1 MFIFVPLLNYHHCQF
16 FNMLNRRSLRIKV
29 MQSLFALQ
37 QCKEASFELCLENIN
52 EAFAPD
58 LNSMEVQDKPLL
70 GQQKKTA
77 TKLFETA
84 FAQGEH
90 KVDHEDN
97 KIKKAVNSAFVFY
110 AAQIKKDNDFFRKNL
125 VVEVEKIYEHYI
137 ATLSLAAA
145 FAELAEAD
153 KKVSHKNFLAN
164 AWMKAFRNSEVL
176 KKEALKLGRHWQ
188 NESEKVRLWF
198 RDVVRQDNEYL
209 TYLDRKS
216 PSIDDQ
222 RKFVSHLF
230 KKVILGKTVINDF
243 YEEEVLRWA
252 EDKEIV
258 KALVE
263 KTVKS
268 FNPQTDKELTLHTLS
283 LNWDDDKDFI
293 HKLYDTATTLS
304 GKHREL
310 IANNTR
316 NWEVERL
323 PLTDRIILE
332 MAIAELISFPNIPV
346 KVTINEYIELAK
358 TYSTPKSRQF
368 INGIL
373 DVIAKELQETGD
385 IKKSGRGLIDNK

>member
-1 MFIFVPLLNYHHCQF
+1 MRYIAITF

-37 QCKEASFELCLENIN
+37 QCKEATYELCQEKIS

-58 LNSMEVQDKPLL
+58 LNSMQVQDKPLL
-70 GQQKKTA
+70 QQQKKEA
-77 TKLFETA
+77 LKLFEKA
-84 FAQGEH
+84 FNEGQPKIEH
-90 KVDHEDN
+90 DDD
-97 KIKKAVNSAFVFY
+97 KIAKAVQNALKFY
-110 AAQIKKDNDFFRKNL
+110 KDQVKKDTDFFRKNL
-125 VVEVEKIYEHYI
+125 IVEVEKIYDQYI
-137 ATLSLAAA
+137 GTLSLVTA

-153 KKVSHKNFLAN
+153 KKVSHRNFVNNSWIQAL
-164 AWMKAFRNSEVL
+164 KNSE
-176 KKEALKLGRHWQ
+176 ALRKDALRLGRHWQ
-188 NESEKVRLWF
+188 NRAEEVRHWF

-209 TYLDRKS
+209 NYLDRKS

-222 RKFVSHLF
+222 KKFVNHLF
-230 KKVILGKTVINDF
+230 RKVILGKTVINDF

-252 EDKEIV
+252 EDKDIV

-268 FNPQTDKELTLHTLS
+268 FEPESQKEITLHTLS
-283 LNWDDDKDFI
+283 LNWEDDQHFI
-293 HKLYDTATTLS
+293 ETLYQMSTNLKPHHK
-304 GKHREL
+304 EL

-316 NWEVERL
+316 NWEVDRL

-332 MAIAELISFPNIPV
+332 MSIAELLSFPNIPV

-358 TYSTPKSRQF
+358 MYSTPKSRNF

-373 DVIAKELQETGD
+373 DVIAKELMEMGE